1 MFRKVRWLLA
11 KETAMSRFSVSV
23 LAALIGI
30 SAPVATAPAAFS
42 ADLPAY
48 VDYGGDAGVCAES
61 WVLNKITSRFR
72 HQVSNVP
79 NLPNVAIVDFQR
91 IHQHRYLPASDEW
104 PIGRRYCGATVALS
118 DGQSRSI
125 WYLIEEGQGF
135 ASLGDNVEF
144 CVAGFDR
151 WMVYNGRCRVLR

>member
-1 MFRKVRWLLA
+1 
-11 KETAMSRFSVSV
+11 MSRFTSFV

-30 SAPVATAPAAFS
+30 SVPMAAVPSAFS
-42 ADLPAY
+42 ADLPGY
-48 VDYGGDAGVCAES
+48 VEQGGDAGVCAQS

-72 HQVSNVP
+72 HQVRHVP
-79 NLPNVAIVDFQR
+79 NLPDVAILNFQR
-91 IHQHRYLPASDEW
+91 IHEHRYLPASEEW

-118 DGQSRSI
+118 DGQNRSI

-135 ASLGDNVEF
+135 ASIGDNVEF

-151 WMVYNGRCRVLR
+151 WMVYNGRCRILR